1 MLKFCSK
8 TAKSLHSAIKML
20 STSIIVGKI
29 IAPHGVR
36 GDVRIVPLT
45 DDPKRFYDLKEV
57 MLDDGSVLV
66 IESVKMHNQYVLLQ
80 FKGYHD
86 RTAVEAL
93 RGQMLRISRDQAVP
107 LGRDEYYTCDIIGLN
122 VYLESGEY
130 IGKIVNIIETGSND
144 VYVAQQG
151 KERTLIPALKRV
163 VKEINLEEQKMVVV
177 KEEELEVR

>member
-1 MLKFCSK
+1 MK
-8 TAKSLHSAIKML
+8 TARSWHSAIKML
-20 STSIIVGKI
+20 NTSIIVGKI

-57 MLDDGSVLV
+57 TLDDGSVLA

-86 RTAVEAL
+86 RTVADTL
-93 RGQMLRISRDQAVP
+93 RGKMIHISRDQAVP
-107 LGRDEYYTCDIIGLN
+107 LGEDEYYTCDIIGMD
-122 VYLESGEY
+122 VYLVDGEY
-130 IGKIVNIIETGSND
+130 IGKITNIIETGSND
-144 VYVAQQG
+144 VYVAQKG
-151 KERTLIPALKRV
+151 KEQTLIPALKRV
-163 VKEINLEEQKMVVV
+163 VKKIDLAEKKMVVV